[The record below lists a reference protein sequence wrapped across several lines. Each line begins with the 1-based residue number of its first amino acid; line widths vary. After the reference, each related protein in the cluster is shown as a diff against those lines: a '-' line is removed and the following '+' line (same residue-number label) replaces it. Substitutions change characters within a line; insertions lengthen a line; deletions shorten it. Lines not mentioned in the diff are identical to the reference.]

1 MNSDIYTRSK
11 IHFHLDSKYYP
22 MKSKTILLVV
32 SLFTYLL
39 PVQAQETWD
48 WNMCLD
54 YAMQNNIRIKLNQIN
69 IALADIQQKQDKLAF
84 TPSVNATAGYNTAV
98 GRTVDLTTYQFVTK
112 PVQTGNVQVSLNQ
125 PIFEGLRN
133 FHSLHK
139 SKLDF
144 EAARLDHEALKEEV
158 SLQVMNAYLNV
169 LQSEEQ
175 LEQAKNQLIRTKEQY
190 QINLNLVE
198 SGALAERM
206 LVDLEAQLA
215 AEEYNS
221 VIIQQQVDLA
231 YMALKTVLQLDQ
243 NKEIKIVSPNIPS
256 ELQIESL
263 DPITDIYKDAL
274 EIRPEIKGGLSRI
287 SSAQK
292 AIKIAKSAYYPTLSF
307 FTAAQTN
314 VSDQFTDR
322 TFVDT
327 VLTPIGFVSGSGEP
341 VLTLLPETRIDKVP
355 ISNQFSNN
363 FSFALGVNLSIPI
376 YNKRSFYFNTQRS
389 KLSLAQAE
397 LNQENLEFILLSNI
411 KEAHLKAFGST
422 ENYKAAVKNSRAAE
436 KSFAFAEERAQNGAI
451 SQLEV
456 NLAQSNLFIAKS
468 RVIQAKY
475 EYLFNLKVLDF
486 YRGKD
491 INFE

>member
-1 MNSDIYTRSK
+1 
-11 IHFHLDSKYYP
+11 
-22 MKSKTILLVV
+22 MKSKATLLALALLYGILPLH
-32 SLFTYLL
+32 
-39 PVQAQETWD
+39 AQESWD
-48 WNMCLD
+48 WYKCLD
-54 YAMQNNIRIKLNQIN
+54 HAMQNNIRIKLNQIN

-84 TPSVNATAGYNTAV
+84 TPSVNASGSYNTAV

-112 PVQTGNVQVSLNQ
+112 PVQTGNLQVSLNQ

-133 FHSLHK
+133 FHTLKK
-139 SKLDF
+139 SNLDF

-175 LEQAKNQLIRTKEQY
+175 LEQAKNQLVRTKEQY
-190 QINLNLVE
+190 QINQNLVE

-215 AEEYNS
+215 ADEYNT

-243 NKEIKIVSPNIPS
+243 NREIKIASPNIPD
-256 ELQIESL
+256 EVNLQAL
-263 DPITDIYKDAL
+263 DPISDIYRDAL
-274 EIRPEIKGGLSRI
+274 GIRPEIKSGNTRI

-292 AIKIAKSAYYPTLSF
+292 AIKIAKSAYYPSLSF

-322 TFVDT
+322 VFTDT
-327 VLTPIGFVSGSGEP
+327 ILTPIGFVSGSGEP
-341 VLTLLPETRIDKVP
+341 VLTLLPESRIDRVP

-363 FSFALGVNLSIPI
+363 FSFAIGINLSIPI

-389 KLSLAQAE
+389 RLSLAQAE
-397 LNQENLEFILLSNI
+397 LNQESLEFVLMNNI
-411 KEAHLKAFGST
+411 KEAHLKANGSS
-422 ENYKAAVKNSRAAE
+422 ENYKAAIKNSSAAE

-486 YRGKD
+486 YRGKE